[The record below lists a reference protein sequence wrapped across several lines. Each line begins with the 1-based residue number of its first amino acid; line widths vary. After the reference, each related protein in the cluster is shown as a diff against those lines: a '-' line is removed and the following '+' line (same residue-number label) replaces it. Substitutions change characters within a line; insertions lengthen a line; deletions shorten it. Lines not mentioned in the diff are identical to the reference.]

1 MERRVVRPWQFLPTA
16 FLAALA
22 LALAHASPAVAQE
35 GALSGRVTD
44 QSTALGLSTVEV
56 ELLAGDQVTAGALTG
71 GSGVYRLTGVAA
83 GTYAVRFTLAGWSIV
98 TVEGVVIRP
107 GETTSLNATLTERS
121 FNLNPITVTTS
132 KRVEKALE
140 APAAIEVVTTEDIRE
155 RPTITVTDHVKEK
168 AGVDVV
174 TTGLQ
179 GNYTVVRGFNNIF
192 SGATLTLTD
201 NRIARV
207 PSLRAN
213 IAHLQPTN
221 NLDID
226 RVEIVLGPGSAL
238 YGPNAANG
246 VIHFLTSSPIDRP
259 GVAVSLAGGLRQQNG
274 FSTSVDL
281 PVSGTTTI
289 ATEGTDEGVW
299 QVEGRAAYKVSDQ
312 FGMKLS
318 GQYFGGTDYYFTDE
332 EEAIQRDLAGACQA
346 ASYSPSA
353 AVCLNFTG
361 DLPRDGTGALT
372 PEGQQDLQARVDN
385 VALGRDYDLERWAL
399 DLRADWRPTEDWD
412 VILSGGRTTAVNSV
426 DLTGI
431 GAGQVQDWGYWYG
444 QARASYK
451 DLFGQIF
458 FNKSDND
465 DTYLL
470 RAGRPLVDK
479 SSLTVAQLQHAY
491 DITED
496 HQLIYG
502 LDYLYTNPQSE
513 GTINGRHEDDDDVT
527 EFGGYVQY
535 DGHLSDRWN
544 LVLAARLDD
553 HSRLEDLVFS
563 PRAAIVFK
571 PTPERSLRFSYNRA
585 FSTPT
590 TLNLFLDISAQ
601 PVPLFGPFNYDAR
614 AQGTTENGFR
624 FQTTDGV
631 PDHMSPF
638 NFTGAGFDPRSFRP
652 TNSATLWA
660 EAQTAF
666 AAIVQGVCANPASP
680 ECQALAPALPAFLA
694 TPAPPEGVVPIVA
707 AILNPES
714 GDDAPPF
721 GTPVDL
727 SMLGE
732 IAPLEPTIWQTFEA
746 GYKGLLFGS
755 NLLLGANIYFTQV
768 DNFVSALRP
777 FTPNLFLNGQ
787 ALAGYLV
794 SQGVPQDQAV
804 TIAGTVGSQTTAGGV
819 VGLPLG
825 VVAPET
831 AGGSTFSPILL
842 TYQNLG
848 DFDYWGADASATYVF
863 DDTWQATATLSWVE
877 KDAFDAGAE
886 EVALN
891 APKWKGSLGLAYR
904 GGDNGLS
911 AGIRGRYID
920 AFPVASG
927 VYVGDVESYT
937 VLDLNLGWKIPGMR
951 GVSAQLDISNVL
963 DDEYQSFPGTP
974 AIGRFSML
982 RILWATDF

>member
-1 MERRVVRPWQFLPTA
+1 MERRAVRPWQFLPTA

-107 GETTSLNATLTERS
+107 GETTNLNAALTERS

-132 KRVEKALE
+132 KRVQKALE

-226 RVEIVLGPGSAL
+226 RVEVVLGPGSAL

-246 VIHFLTSSPIDRP
+246 VIHFITTSPIDRP

-312 FGMKLS
+312 FGVKLS
-318 GQYFGGTDYYFTDE
+318 GQYFTGTDYFFTDAT
-332 EEAIQRDLAGACQA
+332 EAGQRDLADTCIALGYDETA
-346 ASYSPSA
+346 AP
-353 AVCLNFTG
+353 CLNFTG
-361 DLPRDGTGALT
+361 DLPRGLTGALT
-372 PEGQQDLQARVDN
+372 PEGQAALRERVGN
-385 VALGRDYDLERWAL
+385 VAGGRDNDLERWAL

-444 QARASYK
+444 QARASFK
-451 DLFGQIF
+451 DLFGQVF
-458 FNKSDND
+458 VNKSDNN

-479 SSLTVAQLQHAY
+479 SSLTVAQLQHSY
-491 DITED
+491 DINED

-502 LDYLYTNPQSE
+502 VDYLYTNPQSG

-535 DGHLSDRWN
+535 DAHLSDQWN

-590 TLNLFLDISAQ
+590 TLNLFLDLSAQ
-601 PVPLFGPFNYDAR
+601 PIPLPGTPFRYDVR

-624 FQTTDGV
+624 FAFDDQGFPTQL
-631 PDHMSPF
+631 SPF
-638 NFTGAGFDPRSFRP
+638 APLIGQSPRTPLSTQTPDVFALATEIVRASNPQAGDLLDAATSAPLGGPP
-652 TNSATLWA
+652 TNEQIPVIGL
-660 EAQTAF
+660 
-666 AAIVQGVCANPASP
+666 
-680 ECQALAPALPAFLA
+680 
-694 TPAPPEGVVPIVA
+694 
-707 AILNPES
+707 ILNPQS
-714 GDDAPPF
+714 GEF
-721 GTPVDL
+721 DL
-727 SMLGE
+727 ASAASVRDVQD

-755 NLLLGANIYFTQV
+755 NLLLGANVYFTQV

-777 FTPNLFLNGQ
+777 FTPNTFLPPQPTEAFLQGRFRALVGVAFPDEATADATAA
-787 ALAGYLV
+787 ALAAQM
-794 SQGVPQDQAV
+794 SQIPY
-804 TIAGTVGSQTTAGGV
+804 GTVAPTTAGG
-819 VGLPLG
+819 LTD
-825 VVAPET
+825 A
-831 AGGSTFSPILL
+831 PILL
-842 TYQNLG
+842 TYENLG
-848 DFDYWGADASATYVF
+848 DFEYWGADASATYVF